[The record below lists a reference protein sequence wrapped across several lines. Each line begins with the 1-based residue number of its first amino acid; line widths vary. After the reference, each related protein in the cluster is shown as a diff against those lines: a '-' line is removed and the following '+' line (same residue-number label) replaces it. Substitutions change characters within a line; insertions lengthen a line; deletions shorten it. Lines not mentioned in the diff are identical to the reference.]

1 MDNINVPQLRFPEF
15 KGEWKR
21 KNLGEVA
28 TFSKGKG
35 ISKSDISENGITEC
49 IRYGELYTLYG
60 ETINHI
66 KSKTNIDLK
75 DLILS
80 EANDVIIPASGE
92 TQIDIATA
100 SCVLKSGVALG
111 GDLNIIKS
119 NNNGVFLSYYL
130 NSVKKYEIA
139 VLAQGISV
147 VHLYANQLSTLIL
160 NLPSLPEQTKIAN
173 FLSTID
179 QTIQAQTQYIETLH
193 TYKKGIMQQLF
204 DQTIRFKNDNG
215 EPFEQ
220 WEGKRLGDCCKI
232 TTGKLDANAMVENG
246 NYRFYTC
253 AKNYYQIDKFAFDTE
268 ALLISGNGANLG
280 YIHYYKGK
288 FNAYQ
293 RTYVLDGFDENIMF
307 VKCFLDA
314 FLSNR
319 INLEKKEGN
328 TPFIV
333 LSTLSEMSILI
344 PTLPEQAKIAN
355 FLSTID
361 EKIALNE
368 EKKSTL
374 EMWKTGLL
382 QQMFV

>member
-1 MDNINVPQLRFPEF
+1 MLFR
-15 KGEWKR
+15 
-21 KNLGEVA
+21 
-28 TFSKGKG
+28 S
-35 ISKSDISENGITEC
+35 
-49 IRYGELYTLYG
+49 
-60 ETINHI
+60 
-66 KSKTNIDLK
+66 
-75 DLILS
+75 
-80 EANDVIIPASGE
+80 
-92 TQIDIATA
+92 
-100 SCVLKSGVALG
+100 G

-179 QTIQAQTQYIETLH
+179 ETIQAQTQYVETLR
-193 TYKKGIMQQLF
+193 TYKKGIVQQLF